1 MNRGVEFQ
9 EPSLHFFA
17 FNNPFGAC
25 KNCEGFGKVLG
36 IDENLVI
43 PNRDLSVYEG
53 AIAPWKGEVMGE
65 NLGSL
70 RSMLQNLIF
79 LYIEL

>member
-9 EPSLHFFA
+9 EPSLA
-17 FNNPFGAC
+17 LSLNNPFGAC

-65 NLGSL
+65 NLRSL

-79 LYIEL
+79 LYT